1 MLSLGNIIT
10 IEFENEIQ
18 EYVLAKSKVLSIEDN
33 VLRVHYP
40 VDEETG
46 RTVIIPTNTAVT
58 VHFINEQ
65 QVPYKFNSVI
75 KGREI
80 YQDIPVLNMYLP
92 EEVQMKKVQR
102 RQFFRVN
109 TTLPVTVRSYG
120 SGLMFK
126 TYTANISAGGA
137 ALIIEETQKHE
148 PKEDLNLSIHL
159 PNEGHD
165 EDVIDVHAQV
175 KRTYIDRRTNKQL
188 MTVEFIKMNE
198 HDEQTLVHYCIKLQ
212 LTERRKL
219 KTE

>member
-92 EEVQMKKVQR
+92 EEVQMKKFKDGNFLESIQR
-102 RQFFRVN
+102 FPSLFAHMDLAQC
-109 TTLPVTVRSYG
+109 L
-120 SGLMFK
+120 K
-126 TYTANISAGGA
+126 HIQQISVLE
-137 ALIIEETQKHE
+137 AL
-148 PKEDLNLSIHL
+148 
-159 PNEGHD
+159 
-165 EDVIDVHAQV
+165 
-175 KRTYIDRRTNKQL
+175 R
-188 MTVEFIKMNE
+188 
-198 HDEQTLVHYCIKLQ
+198 
-212 LTERRKL
+212 
-219 KTE
+219 